1 MRLVEYRLG
10 LVVACFLCF
19 SGFLQAADSL
29 SWNTQKSRVTADVQT
44 WDLQALLENIA
55 TATGWDIYVEPK
67 TRHRPSV
74 KFKERPPGEA
84 LRLLLGDLSYVMVPP
99 TNGPGKLYVF
109 RNSKG
114 DATQVVRR
122 KRSKRLENELIVAL
136 KKGGRLDTNELGAKV
151 TGKIDK
157 LNAYRL

>member
-1 MRLVEYRLG
+1 MALDMAWARYSLAVLAAS
-10 LVVACFLCF
+10 LLT
-19 SGFLQAADSL
+19 LQGADSL

-122 KRSKRLENELIVAL
+122 K
-136 KKGGRLDTNELGAKV
+136 
-151 TGKIDK
+151 
-157 LNAYRL
+157 